1 MEINSILDIKQIEEI
16 TGTID
21 CKQVGTCFLVKNDIA
36 LTARHVIEDDL
47 NNEEIEIEFPNIN
60 SGKIKARVIDEDINI
75 DIAILQ
81 LDKPFDV
88 QTFPLSIIRVQ
99 REEKWRAY
107 GYPVTK
113 RTSGH
118 IASGKISRE
127 NNDFQDWDIDIRTES
142 DDIDSHQAMSGSAL
156 ISKGKIVGVLIKEQE
171 VNRTI
176 YCVSTIKLKPFLQ
189 KNNIP
194 IDEINSE
201 IPPDLIEDIEGVEE
215 NYIAINQINENVQKY
230 RSGYFAVIG
239 SPGSGKTTVAA
250 QFYSDED
257 SYKILGKYFIKSK
270 IRNPHIYGK
279 LEEFAI
285 WCNEI
290 LHKELH
296 NSLPAKQSLKDILS
310 DFGEK
315 LQVLSEKLKGKD
327 EIGVIII
334 DGIDNIQS
342 AEEFFSIFSDTIP
355 ENILVIIFGTSTSF
369 LPSYINIC
377 DGRVFNL
384 PPLNSHQ
391 CEIFIQNEL
400 KNVLNGVQ
408 QKELASKSE
417 GHPLY
422 LRYLVEY
429 IKENSSQ
436 INIDNWFDEIP
447 VIGGNIETYYSQ
459 LWRKIEDTPSLIYLV
474 SALSQ
479 IRQAVADVVLK
490 QFLHP
495 EYQLNFI
502 TDFKNIK
509 HLVSIKNSL
518 VYVYHSSFA
527 EFVKAKTNQING
539 KDIHSSIVS
548 YCKSVPDDIFSIS
561 NLIYHQIQSNDPQNA
576 LKTCNQK
583 WVDKSTKI
591 HIKPSYLI
599 NDIKLVLEYAIDT
612 GNVAEVIRIKLLQQ
626 RVDFRYNNLFDD
638 CAFELAEMLIS
649 MNEPENAIKY
659 LIRNNQL
666 TATLSDSV
674 HFLNRLYYIEANN
687 EAEQLLEI
695 IRKHCIAEYQRAM
708 SDEGRETGFSNDVP
722 LAHLNSITL
731 SVNTDEER
739 SINEFPHVGKVLMK
753 MFRDESGKNNKY
765 LDNIIHV
772 ATSYRHAYYLFDF
785 DHYTSIK
792 QLEKKGLKFDS
803 SWSEAWALTLH
814 QYLSFERHHR
824 IIKRNNILEKAISD
838 LEYFIEHYS
847 YGDNYLEFIVSVLI
861 KLSTKTDLVTE
872 VISELEPIEFNL
884 REDNEVDV
892 NTSNIYRKQ
901 IDFYINGYKNETISN
916 LSVRNNNWEEWTKLY
931 IQILGEIK
939 GYAYRLKHKK
949 KEEEL
954 NSLYSKFQSI
964 LTRLDFTL
972 DERSNWNNSNLI
984 PEGVYP
990 IVWREIASIYLEF
1003 YPDKITSLISFIET
1017 KHKDQFGIYSEGF
1030 RECLFNIV
1038 DELLIF
1044 GSCKEFKNE
1053 VFKVLQILENH
1064 IVKGIENR
1072 LERTPL
1078 WLRVIDAYARI
1089 GHKPKVNTVFDEMLK
1104 TTQGPNWYKDAQFV
1118 LVNKNLQKYSASS
1131 VDHLKSYASIF
1142 DYASGE
1148 MTFQRYVNSDKEE
1161 FIGSII
1167 GNWGLATAIE
1177 LFKYWTLPEPYVI
1190 KRNAE
1195 RKTIDMPRPGDG
1207 YDLGANYINAQS
1219 SIISILN
1226 SCKDINPITL
1236 WAFSEVFIVGD
1247 FRYNSSFAEFQAT
1260 VLNNL
1265 EQKHEGN
1272 YGIVYNRLLNIVEN
1286 NLSQLRD
1293 FYYPDL
1299 VNSISEQTYEKLKVS
1314 LNELQINLPK
1324 KKVIE
1329 PEKTLLIDE
1338 MPTNISSYD
1347 KLEYYVSSAKSE
1359 LEIENAEGAIS
1370 TLLDGFDILQKDN
1383 KSIWF
1388 RNLTSG
1394 LDNAFTLY
1402 SEIYQPAESLIS
1414 SLKSHILNPNI
1425 ESWIVASGLLSLL
1438 EDKLVNQDIIKEIH
1452 NHINEHFESIVR
1464 QPREI
1469 IEKYDW
1475 LKPHENTDTNIQL
1488 IDLLIWFLNHPHL
1501 SLKHRVEEIL
1511 IWASTIEP
1519 ELYIPR
1525 IANEAIAQ
1533 KKSISSEICSLI
1545 LYKLAKSYPELL
1557 AKHLADLELSGEINH
1572 FVIKYNLMQT
1582 FFLTRQ
1588 FSKKVAELYEK
1599 FDKSYLNVIQV
1610 RGSCVYEEPYLLP
1623 VQEIID
1629 ELDNE
1634 YLLDGKICKYI
1645 DENINKLCEPLEKL
1659 EVVKTDNYIAR
1670 SFFEEQFDVKRFGN
1684 YAYFLKHLICCSVDK
1699 NVAKPQLETVY
1710 ELLKSY

>member
-1 MEINSILDIKQIEEI
+1 MEINSILDIKQIEAI
-16 TGTID
+16 TGTIN
-21 CKQVGTCFLVKNDIA
+21 CKQVGTCFLVKNNIA
-36 LTARHVIEDDL
+36 VTARHVIEDDL
-47 NNEEIEIEFPNIN
+47 KNEEIEIEFPNIN
-60 SGKIKARVIDEDINI
+60 SGKIKAKVIDEDVNV

-81 LDKPFDV
+81 LDKPIDV
-88 QTFPLSIIRVQ
+88 QVFSLSIIRVQ
-99 REEKWRAY
+99 REEEWKAY

-171 VNRTI
+171 ANRTI
-176 YCVSTIKLKPFLQ
+176 YCVSTIKLKSFLQ

-201 IPPDLIEDIEGVEE
+201 IPPDLIDDIEGVEE
-215 NYIAINQINENVQKY
+215 NHIAINQINENIRKY
-230 RSGYFAVIG
+230 KSGYFAVIG

-250 QFYSDED
+250 QFYSNES
-257 SYKILGKYFIKSK
+257 SYKILGKYFIKSRH
-270 IRNPHIYGK
+270 RNQYIYGK
-279 LEEFAI
+279 LEEFAT
-285 WCNEI
+285 WCDEI
-290 LHKELH
+290 LHKELF
-296 NSLPAKQSLKDILS
+296 NSLPAKQPLKDLLS
-310 DFGEK
+310 GLGGK
-315 LQVLSEKLKGKD
+315 LQNLSERLKGKD

-355 ENILVIIFGTSTSF
+355 ENILVLIFGTSTSY

-377 DGRVFNL
+377 DDRTFNL

-400 KNVLNGVQ
+400 KNLLNGVQ
-408 QKELASKSE
+408 QKELVNKSE

-436 INIDNWFDEIP
+436 INICNWFNEIP

-459 LWRKIEDTPSLIYLV
+459 LWRKIENTPSLIYLV

-479 IRQAVADVVLK
+479 IRQAVAYVVLK
-490 QFLHP
+490 QFLP
-495 EYQLNFI
+495 AEYQLNFI

-509 HLVSIKNSL
+509 HLVSIKDSL
-518 VYVYHSSFA
+518 IYVYHSSFA
-527 EFVKAKTNQING
+527 EFIKAKTNQING
-539 KDIHSSIVS
+539 KDVHSSIVN
-548 YCKSVPDDIFSIS
+548 YCISVPNDSFSIS
-561 NLIYHQIQSNDPQNA
+561 NLIYHQIQSNEPQNA
-576 LKTCNQK
+576 IKTCNQK

-599 NDIKLVLEYAIDT
+599 NDIKLVLEYAIET

-674 HFLNRLYYIEANN
+674 HFLNRLYYIGANN

-708 SDEGRETGFSNDVP
+708 SDDGREIGFSNDVP

-792 QLEKKGLKFDS
+792 QLEENGLKFDS

-824 IIKRNNILEKAISD
+824 IIKRNDILEKAISD

-847 YGDNYLEFIVSVLI
+847 YGDNYLEFIASVLI
-861 KLSTKTDLVTE
+861 KLSTRTDLVTE
-872 VISELEPIEFNL
+872 VISKLKPIEFDL
-884 REDNEVDV
+884 RENNNVDV
-892 NTSNIYRKQ
+892 NTSDIYRKQ
-901 IDFYINGYKNETISN
+901 IDFYVNGYRNENISN
-916 LSVRNNNWEEWTKLY
+916 LPLRSNNWEEWTKLF
-931 IQILGEIK
+931 IRILGEIK
-939 GYAYRLKHKK
+939 GYAYRLKHEN
-949 KEEEL
+949 KEEEIKG
-954 NSLYSKFQSI
+954 LYNKFQNV

-972 DERSNWNNSNLI
+972 DERSRWKNSNLI
-984 PEGVYP
+984 PEGIYP
-990 IVWREIASIYLEF
+990 VVWREIASIYLEF
-1003 YPDKITSLISFIET
+1003 YPDKISSLISLVEIKYE
-1017 KHKDQFGIYSEGF
+1017 DQFGIYSEGF

-1044 GSCKEFKNE
+1044 GSCKKYKNE
-1053 VFKVLQILENH
+1053 VFKVLQILEDH

-1072 LERTPL
+1072 SERTPL
-1078 WLRVIDAYARI
+1078 LLRVIDSYARI
-1089 GHKPKVNTVFDEMLK
+1089 GHKSRVNIVFDEMLK
-1104 TTQGPNWYKDAQFV
+1104 TTQGPDWYKDAQFA
-1118 LVNKNLQKYSASS
+1118 LINKTLRKYPAAA
-1131 VDHLKSYASIF
+1131 VDHLKSYASMF

-1148 MTFQRYVNSDKEE
+1148 MTFQRYINSDKED

-1177 LFKYWTLPEPYVI
+1177 LFKYWTLPEPEVI
-1190 KRNAE
+1190 KRNVE

-1207 YDLGANYINAQS
+1207 YNLGASYINVQS

-1226 SCKDINPITL
+1226 SCKKINPITL

-1247 FRYNSSFAEFQAT
+1247 FRYNNSFAEFQAT
-1260 VLNNL
+1260 VLNDL
-1265 EQKHEGN
+1265 EQEHEEN

-1299 VNSISEQTYEKLKVS
+1299 GKNVSVQTYEKLKVS
-1314 LNELQINLPK
+1314 LDELNIDLPGK
-1324 KKVIE
+1324 QLIE
-1329 PEKTLLIDE
+1329 SEKTLLIDE
-1338 MPTNISSYD
+1338 MPTDISSYD
-1347 KLEYYVSSAKSE
+1347 KLEYYVSAAKSE
-1359 LEIENAEGAIS
+1359 LKIENIEGAIS
-1370 TLLDGFDILQKDN
+1370 ILLDGFDILQKDN
-1383 KSIWF
+1383 KSIWY
-1388 RNLTSG
+1388 RNLTAG
-1394 LDNAFTLY
+1394 LDNAFKLY

-1438 EDKLVNQDIIKEIH
+1438 ENKLENQDTIEKIH
-1452 NHINEHFESIVR
+1452 NHINEHFELIVR
-1464 QPREI
+1464 HPREI

-1475 LKPHENTDTNIQL
+1475 FMPLENTDTNIQL

-1501 SLKHRVEEIL
+1501 SLKQRVEEIL

-1525 IANEAIAQ
+1525 IANETLAQ

-1545 LYKLAKSYPELL
+1545 LYKLAKSFPEIL
-1557 AKHLADLELSGEINH
+1557 AKQLDSLDLSGEINH

-1582 FFLTRQ
+1582 FFLTKQ
-1588 FSKKVAELYEK
+1588 FSKKLTELYEK
-1599 FDKSYLNVIQV
+1599 FDKSYSSIIRV
-1610 RGSCVYEEPYLLP
+1610 RGSCVYEEPYLFP
-1623 VQEIID
+1623 VQEVID
-1629 ELDNE
+1629 KLDNE
-1634 YLLDGKICKYI
+1634 NLLDGNTCRYI
-1645 DENINKLCEPLEKL
+1645 DENIDKLCEPLEKL

-1670 SFFEEQFDVKRFGN
+1670 SFFEEQFDIKRFGN
-1684 YAYFLKHLICCSVDK
+1684 YSYYLKSLINCSIDK
-1699 NVAKPQLETVY
+1699 NVAKPQLGAVY

>member
-1 MEINSILDIKQIEEI
+1 MEFNSILDISQIEAI

-21 CKQVGTCFLVKNDIA
+21 CKQFGTCFLVKNDIA
-36 LTARHVIEDDL
+36 VTARHVIEDDL

-81 LDKPFDV
+81 LDKPIDV

-99 REEKWRAY
+99 REEKWKAY

-118 IASGKISRE
+118 IAGGKISRE
-127 NNDFQDWDIDIRTES
+127 NSDFQDWDIDIRTES
-142 DDIDSHQAMSGSAL
+142 DDINSHQAMSGSAL

-171 VNRTI
+171 VNSTI
-176 YCVSTIKLKPFLQ
+176 YCVSTIKLKYFLL

-201 IPPDLIEDIEGVEE
+201 IPPDLLEDIEGVEE
-215 NYIAINQINENVQKY
+215 NYVAINQINENIQKY

-239 SPGSGKTTVAA
+239 SPGAGKTTVAA
-250 QFYSDED
+250 QLYSNK
-257 SYKILGKYFIKSK
+257 SSHKILGKYFIKSK
-270 IRNPHIYGK
+270 SRNPHIYGK

-285 WCNEI
+285 WCDEI
-290 LHKELH
+290 LHKELF
-296 NSLPAKQSLKDILS
+296 NSLPAKQPLKDILS
-310 DFGEK
+310 GFGEK
-315 LQVLSEKLKGKD
+315 LQILSEGLKGKD
-327 EIGVIII
+327 KIGVIII

-342 AEEFFSIFSDTIP
+342 AEEFFSIFLDPIP

-377 DGRVFNL
+377 DDRIFNL

-391 CEIFIQNEL
+391 CEILIQNEL
-400 KNVLNGVQ
+400 KDRLNGVQ
-408 QKELASKSE
+408 QKELANKSE

-429 IKENSSQ
+429 IKENASQ
-436 INIDNWFDEIP
+436 ININNWFDEIP

-459 LWRKIEDTPSLIYLV
+459 LWREIEDTPSLIYLV

-479 IRQAVADVVLK
+479 IRQAVSDVVLK
-490 QFLHP
+490 QFLHT

-509 HLVSIKNSL
+509 HLVSIKDSL
-518 VYVYHSSFA
+518 IYIYHSSFA

-612 GNVAEVIRIKLLQQ
+612 GNAAEVIRIKLLQQ
-626 RVDFRYNNLFDD
+626 RVDFRYNILFDD

-708 SDEGRETGFSNDVP
+708 SDGARETGLSNDVP

-731 SVNTDEER
+731 SINSDEER
-739 SINEFPHVGKVLMK
+739 SNNEFPHVGKVLMK

-772 ATSYRHAYYLFDF
+772 AASYRQAYYLFDL
-785 DHYTSIK
+785 DHYVSIK

-824 IIKRNNILEKAISD
+824 IIKRNELLEKAISD

-847 YGDNYLEFIVSVLI
+847 HGDNYIEFIASVLM
-861 KLSTKTDLVTE
+861 KLSKKTDLVTK
-872 VISELEPIEFNL
+872 VISNIEPIELTL
-884 REDNEVDV
+884 REDNNVDV
-892 NTSNIYRKQ
+892 NTTNIYRKQ
-901 IDFYINGYKNETISN
+901 IDFYVNGYRNETISN
-916 LSVRNNNWEEWTKLY
+916 LSGRNNNWEEWTKLY

-939 GYAYRLKHKK
+939 GYAYRLKHEK
-949 KEEEL
+949 KEEEF
-954 NSLYSKFQSI
+954 NHLYNKFQSI

-972 DERSNWNNSNLI
+972 DERSNWKNSNLI

-990 IVWREIASIYLEF
+990 IIWREIASIFLEF
-1003 YPDKITSLISFIET
+1003 YPDKIANLISIIEAY
-1017 KHKDQFGIYSEGF
+1017 HEDQFGIYSEGY
-1030 RECLFNIV
+1030 RECLFNIL
-1038 DELLIF
+1038 DEILIF
-1044 GSCKEFKNE
+1044 GSCKKFKTE
-1053 VFKVLQILENH
+1053 LFKVLQILETH
-1064 IVKGIENR
+1064 IVKGVENR
-1072 LERTPL
+1072 SERTPL
-1078 WLRVIDAYARI
+1078 LLRVIDSYARI
-1089 GHKPKVNTVFDEMLK
+1089 GHKSKVNTIFDEMLK
-1104 TTQGPNWYKDAQFV
+1104 TTQGPTWYKDGQFSII
-1118 LVNKNLQKYSASS
+1118 NKSLRIFASS
-1131 VDHLKSYASIF
+1131 DNDILKQYASIF
-1142 DYASGE
+1142 DYALGE
-1148 MTFQRYVNSDKEE
+1148 MTFQRYAIAERED
-1161 FIGSII
+1161 FIGSVVR
-1167 GNWGLATAIE
+1167 NWGLATAID
-1177 LFKYWTLPEPYVI
+1177 LYKYWTLPEPDIV

-1207 YDLGANYINAQS
+1207 YDLGANYINTQS

-1226 SCKDINPITL
+1226 SCKDVNPITL
-1236 WAFSEVFIVGD
+1236 WAFSEIFIVGD

-1260 VLNNL
+1260 VLNDF
-1265 EQKHEGN
+1265 EQLDEGN
-1272 YGIVYNRLLNIVEN
+1272 YGIVYNRFLNIIEK

-1299 VNSISEQTYEKLKVS
+1299 ANSVSEQTYEKLKVS
-1314 LNELQINLPK
+1314 LNELQINLPE
-1324 KKVIE
+1324 KKVTE
-1329 PEKTLLIDE
+1329 PEKPLLIDE
-1338 MPTNISSYD
+1338 MPTDISPYE
-1347 KLEYYVSSAKSE
+1347 KLKYYVSAAKSE
-1359 LEIENAEGAIS
+1359 LDIENAEGAFR
-1370 TLLDGFDILQKDN
+1370 LLIEGFDLLHEDEA
-1383 KSIWF
+1383 SIWNKGWSESIEEAI
-1388 RNLTSG
+1388 NLIT
-1394 LDNAFTLY
+1394 NT
-1402 SEIYQPAESLIS
+1402 EESPKKLIS
-1414 SLKSHILNPNI
+1414 LVKNQILNSNTEEWRVVSVLLNLLKEKI
-1425 ESWIVASGLLSLL
+1425 ENKGVQTELL
-1438 EDKLVNQDIIKEIH
+1438 
-1452 NHINEHFESIVR
+1452 NHIKEHFELIVR

-1475 LKPHENTDTNIQL
+1475 LKPLENADTNLQL

-1501 SLKHRVEEIL
+1501 SLKLRVEEIL
-1511 IWASTIEP
+1511 IWASTMEP

-1525 IANEAIAQ
+1525 IVNEALSQ
-1533 KKSISSEICSLI
+1533 KKFISSEICSLV
-1545 LYKLAKSYPELL
+1545 LYKLAKSSPEML
-1557 AKHLADLELSGEINH
+1557 AKQLDNIDLSVEINH
-1572 FVIKYNLMQT
+1572 FVIKYNMLQS
-1582 FFLTRQ
+1582 FFLTKQ
-1588 FSKKVAELYEK
+1588 YSKKLTELYEK
-1599 FDKSYLNVIQV
+1599 LDKSYSNIIQV
-1610 RGSCVYEEPYLLP
+1610 RGSCAYEEPYLFP
-1623 VQEIID
+1623 VQDIID
-1629 ELDNE
+1629 DLDNE
-1634 YLLDGKICKYI
+1634 YLLDGNICRYI
-1645 DENINKLCEPLEKL
+1645 DENIDNLCEPLQKI
-1659 EVVKTDNYIAR
+1659 EVAKTDNYIAR
-1670 SFFEEQFDVKRFGN
+1670 SFFEEQFDTKRFGN
-1684 YAYFLKHLICCSVDK
+1684 YSYYLKYLINCSISK